1 MMLHVERWKIIL
13 VLIVS
18 LLGPL
23 YALPN
28 LVSEKTREEWAQNMP
43 GIFPHR
49 GMSLGLDLQGGSH
62 LQLQADME
70 SVQAD
75 RIDSTVSAIR
85 SVARAEKIHLGNFK
99 QDKQSISFSVTDAT
113 QTDALIK
120 AMRRELGLGVD
131 IAKDNDHIT
140 VTLTQTELVAM
151 RKQAIQ
157 QSIEIIRRRIDE
169 TGTKEPV
176 IQQQG
181 DDRIIVQLP
190 GMKDPQHMKDL
201 LGKTARM
208 TFHLVDAETN
218 CAQASVPLSVR
229 CLPLK
234 ENDGQKLAV
243 RRRAL
248 ITGDM
253 LTDAQTGFGMNG
265 EPIVNFRFNNL
276 GARKFGEITKDNV
289 GNPFAIVLDD
299 EIITAPR
306 INEPI
311 LGGSGQISGHFTTQS
326 ANDLAILLR
335 AGALPAP
342 LKVIEERTVGP
353 SLGADSVTSGKH
365 AAIVATVLVMAF
377 MFLVYGVTF
386 GFFANFALLINILLL
401 VAILSVM
408 GATLTL
414 PGIVGIVLTIGVAVD
429 ANVLIYERMREEK
442 RSGRSLLASID
453 HGYRGSMS
461 SILDANFTSLIA
473 ALVLYSIGTGP
484 VRGFAVTLGVGIV
497 TSLFTALYLTRIVIA
512 LWLQWRQPKT
522 LPL

>member
-1 MMLHVERWKIIL
+1 LTNV
-13 VLIVS
+13 
-18 LLGPL
+18 
-23 YALPN
+23 
-28 LVSEKTREEWAQNMP
+28 
-43 GIFPHR
+43 
-49 GMSLGLDLQGGSH
+49 
-62 LQLQADME
+62 
-70 SVQAD
+70 
-75 RIDSTVSAIR
+75 
-85 SVARAEKIHLGNFK
+85 K
-99 QDKQSISFSVTDAT
+99 QDKQSVSFSLSDAT
-113 QTDALIK
+113 QTDAFVKTL
-120 AMRRELGLGVD
+120 RRELGQGATGGIDV
-131 IAKDNDHIT
+131 AKDNDRIV

-151 RKQAIQ
+151 RRQAIQ

-208 TFHLVDAETN
+208 TFHLVDAETSCSGGN
-218 CAQASVPLSVR
+218 LPLTVR

-234 ENDGQKLAV
+234 DSGQKLAV

-253 LTDAQTGFGMNG
+253 LSNAQTGFGMNG
-265 EPIVNFRFNNL
+265 EPVVNFSFNNL

-289 GNPFAIVLDD
+289 GSPFAIVLDD

-311 LGGSGQISGHFTTQS
+311 LGGSGQISGSFTTQS

-353 SLGADSVTSGKH
+353 SLGADSVVSGKH
-365 AAIVATVLVMAF
+365 AAIVATLLVMGF
-377 MFLVYGVTF
+377 MFLTYGVIF
-386 GFFANFALLINILLL
+386 GFFVNFALLINILLL

-442 RSGRSLLASID
+442 RSGRSVMASID

-484 VRGFAVTLGVGIV
+484 VRGFAVTLGIGIV
-497 TSLFTALYLTRIVIA
+497 TSLFSAIYLTRIMISV
-512 LWLQWRQPKT
+512 WVNWRQPKT

>member
-1 MMLHVERWKIIL
+1 MLRLERWKIIL
-13 VLIVS
+13 VVIVS
-18 LLGPL
+18 LLGPI
-23 YALPN
+23 YAIPN
-28 LVSEKTREEWAQNMP
+28 LLSEEQRDAIAANYP
-43 GIFPHR
+43 SIVPHR

-62 LQLQADME
+62 LQLQADMKA
-70 SVQAD
+70 VLAD
-75 RIDSTVSAIR
+75 RMDGIASSIR
-85 SVARAEKIHLGNFK
+85 SLARTERVRLNNVKMAEQMVSFDLADDAKSNEFISALKKELGIGINFSRT
-99 QDKQSISFSVTDAT
+99 DNHVTVQFYPSEIAN
-113 QTDALIK
+113 
-120 AMRRELGLGVD
+120 MRR
-131 IAKDNDHIT
+131 
-140 VTLTQTELVAM
+140 
-151 RKQAIQ
+151 QAIQ

-169 TGTKEPV
+169 TGTREPV

-181 DDRIIVQLP
+181 DDRIIVQVP
-190 GMKDPQHMKDL
+190 GMKDPQRMKEL

-208 TFHLVDAETN
+208 TFHLVDTSVS
-218 CAQASVPLSVR
+218 CTGSVPITVR

-234 ENDGQKLAV
+234 DSGEKLAV

-253 LTDAQTGFGMNG
+253 LTDAQPGFGMGG
-265 EPIVNFRFNNL
+265 EAIVNFKFDSL
-276 GARKFGEITKDNV
+276 GARKFGQITKDNV

-311 LGGSGQISGHFTTQS
+311 LGGSGQISGNFNTQS

-353 SLGADSVTSGKH
+353 SLGADSVVSGKH
-365 AAIVATVLVMAF
+365 ASIVATALVMGF
-377 MFLVYGVTF
+377 MFLVYGFRF
-386 GFFANFALLINILLL
+386 GLFANVALLINVLLM
-401 VAILSVM
+401 VAFLSVI

-442 RSGRSLLASID
+442 RAGRSVIASID

-461 SILDANFTSLIA
+461 SILDANITTLIA
-473 ALVLYSIGTGP
+473 ALVLYSVGTGP
-484 VRGFAVTLGVGIV
+484 VRGFAVTLGIGIV
-497 TSLFTALYLTRIVIA
+497 TSLFTAIYLTRMLITV
-512 LWLQWRQPKT
+512 WLNWRQPKT